1 MGPSRLS
8 TGRPRGRLRLAVSLT
23 VAVWSFRHDAVVC
36 SVVQAVFR
44 ALGSSGWPA
53 LGTRPF
59 WTCSISLVSLLRTRG
74 WDASS
79 RVKRLEA
86 DLIVIGIVS
95 PTASSTSA
103 RLRHRHRLHRPTTRI
118 DELITRS
125 SARLRRH
132 LAADRLRLR
141 VYAIKLWV
149 AAASPLS
156 GHSADA
162 RGPPPLVVGTLR
174 GALLSMASLLVE
186 FSPLHRHRAASVSPL
201 RVTVLPIS
209 SSSSPFELQH
219 TGRWS
224 SYLYMATNVAVQA
237 VGPATSPSTSS
248 SMTHRQRRRIFLDYT
263 SLFSSNCVLL
273 RQFSLYAVLAP

>member
-1 MGPSRLS
+1 MSRIQLVLTAGIVDS
-8 TGRPRGRLRLAVSLT
+8 LLDHAEVAQVDCIGRPDDCYCAAT
-23 VAVWSFRHDAVVC
+23 VDYGVAACICVC
-36 SVVQAVFR
+36 
-44 ALGSSGWPA
+44 
-53 LGTRPF
+53 
-59 WTCSISLVSLLRTRG
+59 
-74 WDASS
+74 
-79 RVKRLEA
+79 
-86 DLIVIGIVS
+86 IGIVS

-201 RVTVLPIS
+201 RCCPSRRLHRRS
-209 SSSSPFELQH
+209 SFNTLVIVSHLGLLRLLRASSPHLQAA
-219 TGRWS
+219 TVAALGRWS